1 MNKFLIYTPQNIH
14 SGLRLQPLPPRLEV
28 VKTVV
33 PGDVFGELALLYNC
47 PRAATVKAKDDG
59 KYWKLDRESFSN
71 IVQDAAMKKRDKSA
85 RVGNARML

>member
-1 MNKFLIYTPQNIH
+1 MTIYC
-14 SGLRLQPLPPRLEV
+14 S
-28 VKTVV
+28 VKKYLKKRKKSD
-33 PGDVFGELALLYNC
+33 GSRYNC

-85 RVGNARML
+85 WVGCFWECCVW